1 MSLEDE
7 WNKAKPI
14 DTFDARLIQEGI
26 DPASHKGAT
35 LKAIY
40 SQESSSGK
48 NTNTSNAGAVGGMQI
63 MPNTF
68 NSVANKEWDINNPE
82 HSTRAGIRYGSQLY
96 DANSGD
102 ANKTAIGYYGGQN
115 AINKAEQ
122 GIAVSDPRNPNAPNT
137 IEYANSITN
146 KMNNAEQDNLKK
158 LWDSSSEI
166 KSTAQENKPK
176 SSMFGLGGRAMLE
189 GVAGVPAGIYN
200 AVSALGN
207 IGMPENRP
215 TTPLTPPESINTQ
228 QYGTKL
234 ADYLGLPQPTNEQAI
249 PMEVARTISGF
260 AVPLGMLSK
269 IKSIPSMAATMI
281 GSNAPKATA
290 ITAGLSKYATEKA
303 KEKGLPEWE
312 QSLFGMLTG
321 LGAGSV
327 LGMAAPTSR
336 AVLRTGQ
343 SSFGTLEPLAGRLLN
358 RQAGAEAGTVANLL
372 EKGEIP
378 GVKPFGTG
386 QYNAQGEYIGQS
398 PLAFKPKTSDIA
410 GNAGISALARFVEND
425 PNSSTILSERL
436 FNNAKSLKDYVN
448 RTIGSD
454 ASITK
459 KQDYLYD
466 VVNTVS
472 KPMRDR
478 NLPTNIDNV
487 TNSIDNALLKN
498 KGNPAIEGAL
508 QSIKEKIPQGD
519 VGFNEVYNFKQ
530 YIDDA
535 LRGKYDDPASMQIA
549 KSGTAL
555 NNVKTELAKSLT
567 NTESEFGKFLKTQ
580 AIGVRQLNQSK
591 QAEKMINQATNKT
604 PIISNRTG
612 IQEEV
617 FPLSAAN
624 LRTQILNEKAMSK
637 LSPNQQA
644 IFENA
649 QRAATS
655 GTRGSMGMARGSN
668 TMQNLKMNELISDD
682 VTRALLGSDVKDQ
695 PGILSNILR
704 PVTRGLSNV
713 TGRTGEIADIL
724 AKAELDPAY
733 AAMLMRKYKLSPATD
748 MKSAAGRN
756 ALYGALTQYQNK

>member
-1 MSLEDE
+1 MSSYGDLQ
-7 WNKAKPI
+7 KAFYLAQQRG
-14 DTFDARLIQEGI
+14 DTEY
-26 DPASHKGAT
+26 AT
-35 LKAIY
+35 KFAKELAAQGTDY
-40 SQESSSGK
+40 SGK
-48 NTNTSNAGAVGGMQI
+48 QVEEANLQAGDTLGGNVWNGKGWVS
-63 MPNTF
+63 PDKYDLPLKT
-68 NSVANKEWDINNPE
+68 VA
-82 HSTRAGIRYGSQLY
+82 ST
-96 DANSGD
+96 
-102 ANKTAIGYYGGQN
+102 
-115 AINKAEQ
+115 
-122 GIAVSDPRNPNAPNT
+122 P
-137 IEYANSITN
+137 
-146 KMNNAEQDNLKK
+146 
-158 LWDSSSEI
+158 
-166 KSTAQENKPK
+166 TAQENKPK

-189 GVAGVPAGIYN
+189 GVAGAPAGIYN
-200 AVSALGN
+200 AISALGN

-215 TTPLTPPESINTQ
+215 ITTLTPPESINTQ

-343 SSFGTLEPLAGRLLN
+343 SSFGALEPLAGRLLN

-372 EKGEIP
+372 ETGGVQ
-378 GVKPFGTG
+378 GVKPIAGF
-386 QYNAQGEYIGQS
+386 Q
-398 PLAFKPKTSDIA
+398 PKTSDIA

-448 RTIGSD
+448 RAIGSD

-487 TNSIDNALLKN
+487 INSIDNALLKN

-508 QSIKEKIPQGD
+508 QSIKEKIPEGD

-624 LRTQILNEKAMSK
+624 LRTQILNEKAISK
-637 LSPNQQA
+637 LSPNQQV

-649 QRAATS
+649 QRAAAA
-655 GTRGSMGMARGSN
+655 GTRGSMGMAKGSN
-668 TMQNLKMNELISDD
+668 TTQNLKMNELISDD

-733 AAMLMRKYKLSPATD
+733 AAMLMRKYKLSPTTD

>member
-1 MSLEDE
+1 MSSYSNLQ
-7 WNKAKPI
+7 KAFYLAQQKG
-14 DTFDARLIQEGI
+14 DTE
-26 DPASHKGAT
+26 HAT
-35 LKAIY
+35 KFAKELAAQGTDY
-40 SQESSSGK
+40 SGK
-48 NTNTSNAGAVGGMQI
+48 QVEESNLQAGDTLGGNVWNGKGWVSPDKYDLPLKTI
-63 MPNTF
+63 P
-68 NSVANKEWDINNPE
+68 
-82 HSTRAGIRYGSQLY
+82 STPI
-96 DANSGD
+96 
-102 ANKTAIGYYGGQN
+102 
-115 AINKAEQ
+115 
-122 GIAVSDPRNPNAPNT
+122 V
-137 IEYANSITN
+137 
-146 KMNNAEQDNLKK
+146 
-158 LWDSSSEI
+158 
-166 KSTAQENKPK
+166 QENKPK

-215 TTPLTPPESINTQ
+215 VTPLTPPESINTQ

-372 EKGEIP
+372 ESGGIQ
-378 GVKPFGTG
+378 GVNTIAGF
-386 QYNAQGEYIGQS
+386 A
-398 PLAFKPKTSDIA
+398 PKTSDIA

-487 TNSIDNALLKN
+487 KNSIDNALLKN

-580 AIGVRQLNQSK
+580 AIGIRQLNQSK

-637 LSPNQQA
+637 LSPNQQV

-733 AAMLMRKYKLSPATD
+733 AAMLMRKYKLSPTTD

>member
-1 MSLEDE
+1 M
-7 WNKAKPI
+7 AKI
-14 DTFDARLIQEGI
+14 ARFQFP
-26 DPASHKGAT
+26 D
-35 LKAIY
+35 
-40 SQESSSGK
+40 GK
-48 NTNTSNAGAVGGMQI
+48 IGKFEVPDDYT
-63 MPNTF
+63 
-68 NSVANKEWDINNPE
+68 PE
-82 HSTRAGIRYGSQLY
+82 QA
-96 DANSGD
+96 
-102 ANKTAIGYYGGQN
+102 
-115 AINKAEQ
+115 
-122 GIAVSDPRNPNAPNT
+122 
-137 IEYANSITN
+137 
-146 KMNNAEQDNLKK
+146 
-158 LWDSSSEI
+158 SSEI
-166 KSTAQENKPK
+166 EAQVYGKPQE
-176 SSMFGLGGRAMLE
+176 SNLSRLAGLGGRAVLE
-189 GVAGVPAGIYN
+189 GVAGVPAGVYN
-200 AVSALGN
+200 AVSSLGN
-207 IGMPENRP
+207 LGMPKNRLV
-215 TTPLTPPESINTQ
+215 TPLTPPESINTQ

-234 ADYLGLPQPTNEQAI
+234 ADLLGLPQPTEGEAI
-249 PMEVARTISGF
+249 PMEVARTVSSF

-269 IKSIPSMAATMI
+269 VKSIPSTAANI
-281 GSNAPKATA
+281 LGSNAPKATA
-290 ITAGLSKYATEKA
+290 VTAGLSKYATEKA
-303 KEKGLPEWE
+303 KERELPEWA
-312 QSLFGMLTG
+312 QTAIGVGTG
-321 LGAGSV
+321 LGAGGV
-327 LGMAAPTSR
+327 LGMVAPTSR

-343 SSFGTLEPLAGRLLN
+343 NVAGQLEPLAGRLLN
-358 RQAGAEAGTVANLL
+358 RQAGEEAGTVANLL

-448 RTIGSD
+448 KTIGSN
-454 ASITK
+454 ANIAK
-459 KQDYLYD
+459 KEDYLYE

-472 KPMRDR
+472 KPMRER

-487 TNSIDNALLKN
+487 MASIDEAMLKH
-498 KGNPAIEGAL
+498 KGNPSIESAL
-508 QSIKEKIPQGD
+508 QSIKEKIPEGD

-555 NNVKTELAKSLT
+555 NNVKKELAQSLGAV
-567 NTESEFGKFLKTQ
+567 EPEFGKFLKTQ

-612 IQEEV
+612 VQEEV

-644 IFENA
+644 IMENA
-649 QRAATS
+649 QRAATA

-668 TMQNLKMNELISDD
+668 TMQNLKMNELIADD
-682 VTRALLGSDVKDQ
+682 VTRALLGSDIKNQ
-695 PGILSNILR
+695 PGILSNVLR
-704 PVTRGLSNV
+704 PVTKGLSNV

-724 AKAELDPAY
+724 ARAELDPAY
-733 AAMLMRKYKLSPATD
+733 AAMLMRKYKLSPNID

>member
-1 MSLEDE
+1 MSSYGDLQ
-7 WNKAKPI
+7 KAFYLAQQRG
-14 DTFDARLIQEGI
+14 DTEY
-26 DPASHKGAT
+26 AT
-35 LKAIY
+35 KFAKELAAQGTDY
-40 SQESSSGK
+40 SGK
-48 NTNTSNAGAVGGMQI
+48 QVEESNLQAGDTLGGNVWNGKGWVS
-63 MPNTF
+63 PD
-68 NSVANKEWDINNPE
+68 K
-82 HSTRAGIRYGSQLY
+82 Y
-96 DANSGD
+96 DLPL
-102 ANKTAIGYYGGQN
+102 KTIPLTP
-115 AINKAEQ
+115 IVQ
-122 GIAVSDPRNPNAPNT
+122 G
-137 IEYANSITN
+137 
-146 KMNNAEQDNLKK
+146 
-158 LWDSSSEI
+158 
-166 KSTAQENKPK
+166 NKPK
-176 SSMFGLGGRAMLE
+176 SSMFGLGSRAVLE
-189 GVAGVPAGIYN
+189 GVAGVPAGVYN
-200 AVSALGN
+200 AVSSLGN
-207 IGMPENRP
+207 IGMPENRH

-378 GVKPFGTG
+378 GVKPFGSG

-398 PLAFKPKTSDIA
+398 PLAFQPKTSDIA

-649 QRAATS
+649 QRAATA
-655 GTRGSMGMARGSN
+655 GTRGSMGIARASN

-733 AAMLMRKYKLSPATD
+733 AAMLMRKYKLSPTTD

>member
-1 MSLEDE
+1 MSSYSDLQ
-7 WNKAKPI
+7 KAFYLAQQRGDK
-14 DTFDARLIQEGI
+14 EY
-26 DPASHKGAT
+26 AT
-35 LKAIY
+35 KFAKELAAQGTDY
-40 SQESSSGK
+40 SGK
-48 NTNTSNAGAVGGMQI
+48 QVEEANLQAGDTLGGNVWNGKGWVSPDKYDLPLKTMPSTPAV
-63 MPNTF
+63 
-68 NSVANKEWDINNPE
+68 
-82 HSTRAGIRYGSQLY
+82 
-96 DANSGD
+96 
-102 ANKTAIGYYGGQN
+102 
-115 AINKAEQ
+115 
-122 GIAVSDPRNPNAPNT
+122 
-137 IEYANSITN
+137 
-146 KMNNAEQDNLKK
+146 
-158 LWDSSSEI
+158 
-166 KSTAQENKPK
+166 QENKPK

-215 TTPLTPPESINTQ
+215 LTPLTPPESINTQ

-343 SSFGTLEPLAGRLLN
+343 SSFGALEPLAGRLLN

-372 EKGEIP
+372 EAGGVQ
-378 GVKPFGTG
+378 GVKPIAGF
-386 QYNAQGEYIGQS
+386 Q
-398 PLAFKPKTSDIA
+398 PKTSDIA

-436 FNNAKSLKDYVN
+436 FNNSKSLKDYVN

-649 QRAATS
+649 QRAATA
-655 GTRGSMGMARGSN
+655 GTRGSMGIARASN

-733 AAMLMRKYKLSPATD
+733 AAMLMRKYKLSPTTD

>member
-1 MSLEDE
+1 MSSYSDLQ
-7 WNKAKPI
+7 KAFYLAQQRGDK
-14 DTFDARLIQEGI
+14 EY
-26 DPASHKGAT
+26 AT
-35 LKAIY
+35 KFAKELAAQGTDY
-40 SQESSSGK
+40 SGK
-48 NTNTSNAGAVGGMQI
+48 QVEETNLQAGDTLGGNVWNGNGWVSPDKYDLPLKTIPSTPAV
-63 MPNTF
+63 
-68 NSVANKEWDINNPE
+68 
-82 HSTRAGIRYGSQLY
+82 
-96 DANSGD
+96 
-102 ANKTAIGYYGGQN
+102 
-115 AINKAEQ
+115 
-122 GIAVSDPRNPNAPNT
+122 
-137 IEYANSITN
+137 
-146 KMNNAEQDNLKK
+146 
-158 LWDSSSEI
+158 
-166 KSTAQENKPK
+166 QENKPK
-176 SSMFGLGGRAMLE
+176 SSVLGLGGRAMLE

-215 TTPLTPPESINTQ
+215 VTPLTPPESINTQ

-372 EKGEIP
+372 ESGGIQ
-378 GVKPFGTG
+378 GVNTIAGF
-386 QYNAQGEYIGQS
+386 Q
-398 PLAFKPKTSDIA
+398 PKTSDIA

-487 TNSIDNALLKN
+487 KNSIDNALLKN
-498 KGNPAIEGAL
+498 KGNPAIESAL
-508 QSIKEKIPQGD
+508 QSIKEKIPEGD

-649 QRAATS
+649 QRAATA
-655 GTRGSMGMARGSN
+655 GTRGSMGIARASN

-733 AAMLMRKYKLSPATD
+733 AAMLMRKYKLSPTTD

>member
-82 HSTRAGIRYGSQLY
+82 HNTRAGIRYGSQLY

-158 LWDSSSEI
+158 LWESSSEI
-166 KSTAQENKPK
+166 KPAVQENKPK
-176 SSMFGLGGRAMLE
+176 SSMLGLGGRAMLE

-215 TTPLTPPESINTQ
+215 VTPLTPPESINTQ

-343 SSFGTLEPLAGRLLN
+343 SSFGALEPLAGRLLN

-372 EKGEIP
+372 EAG
-378 GVKPFGTG
+378 GLQGLKPIAGF
-386 QYNAQGEYIGQS
+386 Q
-398 PLAFKPKTSDIA
+398 PKTSDIA

-580 AIGVRQLNQSK
+580 AIGIRQLNQSK

-604 PIISNRTG
+604 PIISNITG

-649 QRAATS
+649 QRAATA
-655 GTRGSMGMARGSN
+655 GTRGSMGIARGSN

-733 AAMLMRKYKLSPATD
+733 AAMLMRKYKLSPTTD

>member
-1 MSLEDE
+1 
-7 WNKAKPI
+7 
-14 DTFDARLIQEGI
+14 
-26 DPASHKGAT
+26 
-35 LKAIY
+35 
-40 SQESSSGK
+40 
-48 NTNTSNAGAVGGMQI
+48 
-63 MPNTF
+63 
-68 NSVANKEWDINNPE
+68 
-82 HSTRAGIRYGSQLY
+82 
-96 DANSGD
+96 
-102 ANKTAIGYYGGQN
+102 
-115 AINKAEQ
+115 
-122 GIAVSDPRNPNAPNT
+122 
-137 IEYANSITN
+137 
-146 KMNNAEQDNLKK
+146 
-158 LWDSSSEI
+158 
-166 KSTAQENKPK
+166 
-176 SSMFGLGGRAMLE
+176 
-189 GVAGVPAGIYN
+189 
-200 AVSALGN
+200 
-207 IGMPENRP
+207 
-215 TTPLTPPESINTQ
+215 
-228 QYGTKL
+228 
-234 ADYLGLPQPTNEQAI
+234 
-249 PMEVARTISGF
+249 
-260 AVPLGMLSK
+260 MLSK

-343 SSFGTLEPLAGRLLN
+343 SSFGALEPLAGRLLN

-372 EKGEIP
+372 ETGGVQ
-378 GVKPFGTG
+378 GVKPIAGF
-386 QYNAQGEYIGQS
+386 Q
-398 PLAFKPKTSDIA
+398 PKTSDIA

-448 RTIGSD
+448 RAIGSD

-487 TNSIDNALLKN
+487 INSIDNALLKN

-508 QSIKEKIPQGD
+508 QSIKEKIPEGD

-624 LRTQILNEKAMSK
+624 LRTQILNEKAISK
-637 LSPNQQA
+637 LSPNQQV

-649 QRAATS
+649 QRAAAA
-655 GTRGSMGMARGSN
+655 GTRGSMGMAKGSN
-668 TMQNLKMNELISDD
+668 TTQNLKMNELISDD

-733 AAMLMRKYKLSPATD
+733 AAMLMRKYKLSPTTD

>member
-1 MSLEDE
+1 MSSYGDLQ
-7 WNKAKPI
+7 KAFYLAQQRG
-14 DTFDARLIQEGI
+14 DTEY
-26 DPASHKGAT
+26 AT
-35 LKAIY
+35 KFAKELAAQGTDY
-40 SQESSSGK
+40 SGK
-48 NTNTSNAGAVGGMQI
+48 QVEEANLQAGDTLGGNVWNGKGWVSPDKYDLPLKTIPSTPAV
-63 MPNTF
+63 
-68 NSVANKEWDINNPE
+68 
-82 HSTRAGIRYGSQLY
+82 
-96 DANSGD
+96 
-102 ANKTAIGYYGGQN
+102 
-115 AINKAEQ
+115 Q
-122 GIAVSDPRNPNAPNT
+122 G
-137 IEYANSITN
+137 
-146 KMNNAEQDNLKK
+146 
-158 LWDSSSEI
+158 
-166 KSTAQENKPK
+166 NKPK

-215 TTPLTPPESINTQ
+215 ITPLTPPESINTQ

-372 EKGEIP
+372 ESGGIQ
-378 GVKPFGTG
+378 GVNTIAGF
-386 QYNAQGEYIGQS
+386 A
-398 PLAFKPKTSDIA
+398 PKTSDIA

-487 TNSIDNALLKN
+487 KNSIDNALLKN

-508 QSIKEKIPQGD
+508 QSIKEKIPEGD

-580 AIGVRQLNQSK
+580 AIGIRQLNQSK

-649 QRAATS
+649 QRAATA
-655 GTRGSMGMARGSN
+655 GTRGSMGIARASN

-733 AAMLMRKYKLSPATD
+733 AAMLMRKYKLSPTTD
-748 MKSAAGRN
+748 MTSAAGRN

>member
-158 LWDSSSEI
+158 LWDSSLEI
-166 KSTAQENKPK
+166 KSTAQGNKPK

-200 AVSALGN
+200 AVSSLGN

-215 TTPLTPPESINTQ
+215 ITPLTPPESINTQ

-372 EKGEIP
+372 ESGGIQ
-378 GVKPFGTG
+378 GVNTIAGF
-386 QYNAQGEYIGQS
+386 A
-398 PLAFKPKTSDIA
+398 PKTSDIA

-436 FNNAKSLKDYVN
+436 FNNSKSLKDYVN

-487 TNSIDNALLKN
+487 KNSIDNALLKN

-508 QSIKEKIPQGD
+508 QSIKEKIPEGD

-649 QRAATS
+649 QRAATA
-655 GTRGSMGMARGSN
+655 GTRGSMGIARASN

-733 AAMLMRKYKLSPATD
+733 AAMLMRKYKLSPTTD

>member
-1 MSLEDE
+1 MSSYGDLQ
-7 WNKAKPI
+7 KAFYLAQQRG
-14 DTFDARLIQEGI
+14 DTEY
-26 DPASHKGAT
+26 AT
-35 LKAIY
+35 KFAKELAAQGTDY
-40 SQESSSGK
+40 SGK
-48 NTNTSNAGAVGGMQI
+48 QIEESNLQAGDTLGGNVWNGKGWVS
-63 MPNTF
+63 PDKYDLPLKT
-68 NSVANKEWDINNPE
+68 VA
-82 HSTRAGIRYGSQLY
+82 ST
-96 DANSGD
+96 
-102 ANKTAIGYYGGQN
+102 
-115 AINKAEQ
+115 
-122 GIAVSDPRNPNAPNT
+122 P
-137 IEYANSITN
+137 
-146 KMNNAEQDNLKK
+146 
-158 LWDSSSEI
+158 
-166 KSTAQENKPK
+166 TAQENKPK

-189 GVAGVPAGIYN
+189 GVAGAPAGIYN
-200 AVSALGN
+200 AISALGN

-215 TTPLTPPESINTQ
+215 ITTLTPPESINTQ

-343 SSFGTLEPLAGRLLN
+343 SSFGALEPLAGRLLN

-372 EKGEIP
+372 ETGGVQ
-378 GVKPFGTG
+378 GVKPIAGF
-386 QYNAQGEYIGQS
+386 Q
-398 PLAFKPKTSDIA
+398 PKTSDIA

-448 RTIGSD
+448 RAIGSD

-487 TNSIDNALLKN
+487 INSIDNALLKN

-508 QSIKEKIPQGD
+508 QSIKEKIPEGD

-624 LRTQILNEKAMSK
+624 LRTQILNEKAISK
-637 LSPNQQA
+637 LSPNQQV

-649 QRAATS
+649 QRAAAA
-655 GTRGSMGMARGSN
+655 GTRGSMGMAKGSN
-668 TMQNLKMNELISDD
+668 TTQNLKMNELISDD

-733 AAMLMRKYKLSPATD
+733 AAMLMRKYKLSPTTD

>member
-1 MSLEDE
+1 MSSYSDLQ
-7 WNKAKPI
+7 KAFYLAQQRGDK
-14 DTFDARLIQEGI
+14 EY
-26 DPASHKGAT
+26 AT
-35 LKAIY
+35 KFAKELAAQGTDY
-40 SQESSSGK
+40 SGK
-48 NTNTSNAGAVGGMQI
+48 QVEESNLQAGDTLGGNVWNGKGWVSPDKYDLPLKTI
-63 MPNTF
+63 P
-68 NSVANKEWDINNPE
+68 
-82 HSTRAGIRYGSQLY
+82 STPI
-96 DANSGD
+96 
-102 ANKTAIGYYGGQN
+102 
-115 AINKAEQ
+115 
-122 GIAVSDPRNPNAPNT
+122 V
-137 IEYANSITN
+137 
-146 KMNNAEQDNLKK
+146 
-158 LWDSSSEI
+158 
-166 KSTAQENKPK
+166 QENKPK

-215 TTPLTPPESINTQ
+215 ITPLTPPESINTQ

-372 EKGEIP
+372 ESGGIQ
-378 GVKPFGTG
+378 GVNTIAGF
-386 QYNAQGEYIGQS
+386 A
-398 PLAFKPKTSDIA
+398 PKTSDIA

-448 RTIGSD
+448 RAIGSD

-580 AIGVRQLNQSK
+580 AIGIRQLNQSK

-649 QRAATS
+649 QRAATA
-655 GTRGSMGMARGSN
+655 GTRGSMGIARASN

-733 AAMLMRKYKLSPATD
+733 AAMLMRKYKLSPTTD

>member
-1 MSLEDE
+1 MSSYSDLQ
-7 WNKAKPI
+7 KAFYLAQQRG
-14 DTFDARLIQEGI
+14 DTEY
-26 DPASHKGAT
+26 AT
-35 LKAIY
+35 KFAKELAAQGTDY
-40 SQESSSGK
+40 SGK
-48 NTNTSNAGAVGGMQI
+48 QVEEANLQAGDTLGGNVWNGKGWVSPDKYDLPLKTIPSTPAV
-63 MPNTF
+63 
-68 NSVANKEWDINNPE
+68 
-82 HSTRAGIRYGSQLY
+82 
-96 DANSGD
+96 
-102 ANKTAIGYYGGQN
+102 
-115 AINKAEQ
+115 
-122 GIAVSDPRNPNAPNT
+122 
-137 IEYANSITN
+137 
-146 KMNNAEQDNLKK
+146 
-158 LWDSSSEI
+158 
-166 KSTAQENKPK
+166 QENKPK

-215 TTPLTPPESINTQ
+215 VTPLTPPESINTQ

-398 PLAFKPKTSDIA
+398 PLAFQPKTSDIA

-436 FNNAKSLKDYVN
+436 FNNSKSLKDYVN

-487 TNSIDNALLKN
+487 KNSIDNALLKN

-649 QRAATS
+649 QRAATA
-655 GTRGSMGMARGSN
+655 GTRGSMGIARASN

-733 AAMLMRKYKLSPATD
+733 AAMLMRKYKLSPTTD